1 MSMEEKNRRQKKKK
15 KGKDLRRHVKDRDDY
30 RAAKK
35 EMFEHRTR

>member
-1 MSMEEKNRRQKKKK
+1 MSMEEKNRRPRHVK

-35 EMFEHRTR
+35 EMFGHRTR